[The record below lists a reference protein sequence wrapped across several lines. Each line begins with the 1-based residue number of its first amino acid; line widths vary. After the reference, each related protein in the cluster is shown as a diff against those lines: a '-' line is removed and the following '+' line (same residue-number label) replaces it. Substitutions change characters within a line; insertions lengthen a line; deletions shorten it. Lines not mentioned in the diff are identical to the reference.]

1 MPPRG
6 FPQVPNDRLNAF
18 QDLRHPC
25 PADAEIASESRPAL
39 ELAGIE
45 KGLVVAGSFEGISAF
60 FLGRFR
66 LRFGFQ
72 KGVPGENGDDGRST

>member
-1 MPPRG
+1 MLSASVVRLSLHPP
-6 FPQVPNDRLNAF
+6 QH
-18 QDLRHPC
+18 LRHPC
-25 PADAEIASESRPAL
+25 PTDAQVTSESRPAL

-45 KGLVVAGSFEGISAF
+45 KGLVIVGSFEGISAF